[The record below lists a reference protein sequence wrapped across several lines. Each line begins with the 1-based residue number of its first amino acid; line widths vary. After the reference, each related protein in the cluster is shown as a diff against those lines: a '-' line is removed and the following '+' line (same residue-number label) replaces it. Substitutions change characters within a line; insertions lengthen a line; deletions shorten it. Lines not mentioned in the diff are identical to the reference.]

1 MTDKI
6 DIPARLLANPFKPLQ
21 VETKPITGESTDHPL
36 PDVPEPQ
43 GPSTFS
49 LDMGSNHHAA
59 EAFPVAPA
67 PVQAT
72 CQLPAG
78 MRFAGEASYPCHVSI
93 AGDIDGQITTDGDHT
108 ITCLKSAKV
117 TGTLE
122 SRNLAI
128 QGYVDGTLKAAGL
141 AQFGHT
147 AKVSGEVQ
155 YGTLS
160 IAEGAQ
166 IDATIKS
173 MRSTH

>member
-1 MTDKI
+1 MPVQPI
-6 DIPARLLANPFKPLQ
+6 QVKPKSAT
-21 VETKPITGESTDHPL
+21 EGSTDHPI
-36 PDVPEPQ
+36 PDAPEKP

-59 EAFPVAPA
+59 HASPVAQLAPV

-72 CQLPAG
+72 CKLPAG
-78 MRFAGEASYPCHVSI
+78 MRFAGDARYPCHVSI
-93 AGDIDGQITTDGDHT
+93 EGDIDGQITTDGDHT
-108 ITCLKSAKV
+108 ITCLKTAKV
-117 TGTLE
+117 SGTLE
-122 SRNLAI
+122 ARNLAI

-147 AKVSGEVQ
+147 AKVIGEVQ

-173 MRSTH
+173 MRSSH